1 MVVIRL
7 ARGGSKKRP
16 FYRIVV
22 ADKRS
27 PRDGKYI
34 ERVGFF
40 NPVASGKE
48 EALRMDLERVDHW
61 VSKGAQPSDRVVSLI
76 KDAKNPEAKKARDEK
91 KSKKASEKKA
101 AKEKA
106 ELAAI
111 EAEQKA
117 KAAEEAEAKAKEE
130 AEAKAKAA
138 EEAKAKKEEPKA
150 EEPKAE
156 EKKGE

>member
-48 EALRMDLERVDHW
+48 ETLRMDLERVDHW

>member
-27 PRDGKYI
+27 PRDGRYI

-40 NPVASGKE
+40 NPVASGNE
-48 EALRMDLERVDHW
+48 EVLRMDLERVDHW

-76 KDAKNPEAKKARDEK
+76 KDAKNPEAKKARDDKRAK
-91 KSKKASEKKA
+91 KALSKKEDKA
-101 AKEKA
+101 KA
-106 ELAAI
+106 ELA
-111 EAEQKA
+111 K
-117 KAAEEAEAKAKEE
+117 AEE
-130 AEAKAKAA
+130 EAKAKAE
-138 EEAKAKKEEPKA
+138 EEAKAKA
-150 EEPKAE
+150 EEEAKADDKKVE
-156 EKKGE
+156 EGKGE